1 MSKAAPGFPP
11 KRTSST
17 SQAKNLRR
25 TLLIGKRAISGWKLT
40 ITEEDQSNMAKKEQ
54 KKPSK
59 KSRTKKADKA
69 KKAGA
74 RAKKA
79 AAPAKEASKVA
90 APAKKAASQPKKAA
104 APDTKSA
111 VPEKK
116 ATPKPAKAAKF
127 FSVAEFADMTY
138 LTENGVM
145 QWLKQGLLKGQQDE
159 KGAWQVDASNLEV
172 PNVKRL
178 VR

>member
-1 MSKAAPGFPP
+1 MSSFFDEQGRTRVSAEAYIEYVAGGKPAENAAHRKKGHF
-11 KRTSST
+11 RMET
-17 SQAKNLRR
+17 
-25 TLLIGKRAISGWKLT
+25 T
-40 ITEEDQSNMAKKEQ
+40 ITEEDISNMAKKEQ

-59 KSRTKKADKA
+59 KPQTKGADKA

-74 RAKKA
+74 GAKKASSQAKKPVSPPKKAAPPAEKA
-79 AAPAKEASKVA
+79 AAPE
-90 APAKKAASQPKKAA
+90 
-104 APDTKSA
+104 T
-111 VPEKK
+111 K
-116 ATPKPAKAAKF
+116 ATPKPAKATKF
-127 FSVAEFADMTY
+127 FSVAEFAAMTY

-159 KGAWQVDASNLEV
+159 KGDWQVEASNLEV

>member
-1 MSKAAPGFPP
+1 
-11 KRTSST
+11 
-17 SQAKNLRR
+17 
-25 TLLIGKRAISGWKLT
+25 
-40 ITEEDQSNMAKKEQ
+40 MAKKEQ

-59 KSRTKKADKA
+59 KSQTKGAAKA

-74 RAKKA
+74 KAKKA
-79 AAPAKEASKVA
+79 AAPAKKTA
-90 APAKKAASQPKKAA
+90 APKKKAAPMS
-104 APDTKSA
+104 
-111 VPEKK
+111 
-116 ATPKPAKAAKF
+116 AKAAKS

-138 LTENGVM
+138 LSENGVM
-145 QWLKQGLLKGQQDE
+145 QWLKQGLLIGQQNA

>member
-1 MSKAAPGFPP
+1 
-11 KRTSST
+11 
-17 SQAKNLRR
+17 
-25 TLLIGKRAISGWKLT
+25 
-40 ITEEDQSNMAKKEQ
+40 MAKKEQ

-59 KSRTKKADKA
+59 KPQTKGAVKA

-74 RAKKA
+74 RAKK
-79 AAPAKEASKVA
+79 VA
-90 APAKKAASQPKKAA
+90 APAKKATKVPAPAKKAPAPKAA
-104 APDTKSA
+104 A
-111 VPEKK
+111 PEKK

-159 KGAWQVDASNLEV
+159 KGDWQVEASNLEV